1 MNGDVITWDDDTLEV
16 NVNGRDYPGSSIV
29 DIPSYLVDKNSNDL
43 FYTTDYYDTTDRL
56 MLGMPQNTIEVVKAL
71 NYLIPSGGYDG
82 LFKKLG
88 FDMKKA
94 HRLDEIKKK
103 SK

>member
-16 NVNGRDYPGSSIV
+16 NINGRDYPG
-29 DIPSYLVDKNSNDL
+29 D
-43 FYTTDYYDTTDRL
+43 YDTTDRL

-71 NYLIPSGGYDG
+71 NYLIPSGGYDD
-82 LFKKLG
+82 LFRKLG

-94 HRLDEIKKK
+94 RRLGEIKKR